1 MFRMS
6 PIFPFAVCALVLGGC
21 ASEPAP
27 KERPA
32 GPLRELA
39 GAVLV
44 RPVGLV
50 FADIDSDGD
59 AVLTSLEIEVG
70 TAAQFAKFDRDSSAV
85 WSFVEQGDWAETHL
99 GDRYALPS
107 AMQMD
112 TDGNGTIVLD
122 EFQAAIA
129 AAARLAD
136 TDKDGAVSRSEL
148 LITLPTATARD
159 LEQMRRRVEQER
171 LAAARRG

>member
-1 MFRMS
+1 MFRMN
-6 PIFPFAVCALVLGGC
+6 PIFPFAVCTLVLGGC
-21 ASEPAP
+21 ASEPASP
-27 KERPA
+27 ERPA

-50 FADIDSDGD
+50 FADMDHDGD
-59 AVLTSLEIEVG
+59 AVLTTREIEGG
-70 TAAQFAKFDRDSSAV
+70 TAAQFAKFDSDSSGV

-107 AMQMD
+107 AMLMD

-122 EFQAAIA
+122 EFQTAIA

-159 LEQMRRRVEQER
+159 PEQMRRRAEQER
-171 LAAARRG
+171 SGRKRRQ